1 MQSGSVYIPPSY
13 LRKMASVM
21 GGLTRAN
28 KASGYVW
35 IYQNITDEGEVL

>member
-21 GGLTRAN
+21 GAN

-35 IYQNITDEGEVL
+35 IYQNITDEGEFCD